1 MNNKHEPFVSV
12 IVPIYN
18 VEKYLE
24 KCILSLITQTYTNLE
39 IILVN
44 DGSTDNCG
52 TICDRYARQDSRIK
66 VFHQQNKGLSAARN
80 TGVRNALGEILFFV
94 DSDDSVTP
102 DFCSKAVEAIQRYN
116 ADLVCFGVRF
126 IDTVGKTIRYN
137 RVRHEQLLTSKEAI
151 RRIISNKLHVD
162 VWCKAF
168 KRELFDTLSF
178 PEGYLAE
185 NVFITVR
192 LLDRARRIV
201 QIPDVTYNYLNLRPG
216 SICQTAHTN
225 KDAGRLEAD
234 CNTLMNQRDYFIA
247 EHYPQLVKT
256 IEKDRNQRNL
266 CLQLHAL
273 AKPNFQCQKFIT
285 VNDARSYLKKNL
297 FRIIFGNYAFI
308 RQRGWILLYLI
319 SNHIALKVYPLYGL
333 FRDFFLSLRYRLINL
348 R

>member
-1 MNNKHEPFVSV
+1 MNNKPEPFVSV

-24 KCILSLITQTYTNLE
+24 KCILSLINQNYTNLE

-52 TICDRYARQDSRIK
+52 TICDRYARIDPRIK
-66 VFHQQNKGLSAARN
+66 VIHQQNKGLSAARN
-80 TGVRNALGEILFFV
+80 IGVKTALGEILFFV

-102 DFCSKAVEAIQRYN
+102 DFCFKAVDAIQRNN

-126 IDTVGKTIRYN
+126 INAEGKTIKYN
-137 RVRHEQLLTSKEAI
+137 RVRHEQLLNSKEAI
-151 RRIISNKLHVD
+151 RQILSNKLHVD

-168 KRELFDTLSF
+168 KRELFDNLSF

-185 NVFITVR
+185 NVFIIVR

-234 CNTLMNQRDYFIA
+234 CNTLMNQRDSFIA

-273 AKPNFQCQKFIT
+273 AKPNLQCQKLVT
-285 VNDARSYLKKNL
+285 VNEARNYVKKNL

-308 RQRGWILLYLI
+308 RQRGWILLYLV

-333 FRDFFLSLRYRLINL
+333 FRDFFLSLHYRLINL

>member
-1 MNNKHEPFVSV
+1 MNSLNEPFVSV

-24 KCILSLITQTYTNLE
+24 KCILSLTNQTYTNIE

-52 TICDRYARQDSRIK
+52 TICDRYARIDSRIK
-66 VFHQQNKGLSAARN
+66 VIHQQNKGLSAARN
-80 TGVRNALGEILFFV
+80 IGLKTALGEILFFV

-102 DFCSKAVEAIQRYN
+102 DFCTKAVNAIQRN
-116 ADLVCFGVRF
+116 KADLVCFGVRF
-126 IDTVGKTIRYN
+126 INAEGKTIKYN
-137 RVRHEQLLTSKEAI
+137 RVRHEKLLTSKEAI
-151 RRIISNKLHVD
+151 RQILSNKLHID

-168 KRELFDTLSF
+168 RRELFDNLSF

-185 NVFITVR
+185 NVFIIVR
-192 LLDRARRIV
+192 LLDRAKKIV

-216 SICQTAHTN
+216 SICQKAHTN
-225 KDAGRLEAD
+225 KDEGQLEAD
-234 CNTLMNQRDYFIA
+234 SNALMNQRDYFIT
-247 EHYPQLVKT
+247 EHYPQLIKT
-256 IEKDRNQRNL
+256 IEKGRNQRKL

-273 AKPNFQCQKFIT
+273 AKPNLQKLIT
-285 VNDARSYLKKNL
+285 VNEARTYLKENL

-308 RQRGWILLYLI
+308 RQRGWILLYLV
-319 SNHIALKVYPLYGL
+319 SNHIARKVYPLYGL
-333 FRDFFLSLRYRLINL
+333 FRDFFLNLRYRLINI